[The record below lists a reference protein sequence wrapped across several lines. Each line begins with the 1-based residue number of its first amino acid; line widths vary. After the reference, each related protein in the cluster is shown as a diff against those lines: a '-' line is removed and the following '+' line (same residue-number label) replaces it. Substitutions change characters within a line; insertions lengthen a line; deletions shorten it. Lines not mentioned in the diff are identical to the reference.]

1 MNNSHDNFENTC
13 NEYQL
18 AANLPYCPVILIL
31 DTSAS
36 MWKGGAL
43 ADMKRSLIG
52 FYQMLYMESMVQ
64 SRIEIAAVSMG
75 DNLCMLEEFTP
86 FLSSRLPDIA
96 IRPKGYTPIGGAL
109 RLALDRL
116 QKKLNDYREQHVS
129 IATPQIIMLSDGKS
143 SDDITEVA
151 DEILQMVKSGSLI
164 FRTIALGNDP
174 DTVALKSF
182 GGTVLYPPQD
192 AMQEAFKKMG
202 RDVSQVYEAE
212 VEFVNQ
218 AKTQKMTAAVNA
230 KKLYLIDGTNVI
242 HWDSF
247 RNGCTLKNLLT
258 ITEYFE
264 RCGMEHQV
272 YFDASTPHRLRK
284 TSAQEAV
291 RYDKLLKQHSHRF
304 RQVPA
309 GTQADAF
316 LLALADHN
324 PAAVILSN
332 DLYRDYQTHYP
343 WLKTEKR
350 VFSGMKLDKMIYF
363 PGISLNI
370 PVSDPEK
377 EA

>member
-1 MNNSHDNFENTC
+1 MNNSHDNFENTR

-18 AANLPYCPVILIL
+18 AANLPYCPVILVL
-31 DTSAS
+31 DTSHS
-36 MWKGGAL
+36 MWGGGAL

-52 FYQMLYMESMVQ
+52 FYQMLYAEGMEQ

-86 FLSSRLPDIA
+86 FRNSRLPDVA

-116 QKKLNDYREQHVS
+116 RKKLNDYQEQHVN

-143 SDDITEVA
+143 SDDITEIA
-151 DEILQMVKSGSLI
+151 DEIRQMAKSGSLI

-174 DTVALKSF
+174 DTVALESF
-182 GGTVLYPPQD
+182 GGMVLYPPQD
-192 AMQEAFKKMG
+192 AMLEAFEETG
-202 RDVSQVYEAE
+202 HDVSQVYEAE
-212 VEFVNQ
+212 VEIVKQ
-218 AKTQKMTAAVNA
+218 AKEQDKSAPVND

-247 RNGCTLKNLLT
+247 HNGCTLKNLLI

-264 RCGMEHQV
+264 HCGMEYQV

-284 TSAQEAV
+284 TSAQEAA

-324 PAAVILSN
+324 PDAVILSN
-332 DLYRDYQTHYP
+332 DLYRDYQDRYP

-350 VFSGMKLDKMIYF
+350 VFSGMKLDEMVYF

-370 PVSDPEK
+370 PVFDPEK